1 MYTPLFVKSNYSF
14 LYSLIK
20 IDDLIKKCNDLYI
33 KSLALTDINMISTM
47 YFYKKCKDNN
57 IKPIIGLSTLYDE
70 KVICLYAKN
79 HKGYEYLIKVNLEKK
94 INIDDVKSNKDN
106 IVIVIPYESREL
118 FDKFKS
124 FNTYL
129 GFSNVDEEKEL
140 EKVTDRLVLANEIL
154 YLNKKDNN
162 YYKYAIMMR
171 EKKNIMDDVKHTDNN
186 NYLLDNKE
194 IKEFNKKYVD
204 NTNKISDECDVD
216 IENHENLIPVYD
228 NGQNVSSDD
237 YLKSLSIKG
246 LTIRLGGEVNDTY
259 KERLLYE
266 LNVIK
271 NMGYSDYFLIVYD
284 YVKHAKKEKILI
296 GPGRG
301 SAGGSLVAYALGI
314 IDFDPLKYDLLFER
328 FLNPDRV
335 TMPDIDVDFPDEFR
349 EEVIEYVKEKY
360 GDKKVAGV
368 TAVGSLKAK
377 AVLDDVGKVLKIEP
391 DKIARLKRFITK
403 PKDRLKDIY
412 DNNEDFRNIVNNDDR
427 LKLLYDTSLMFE
439 DFPRNTTI
447 HASGVIISKK
457 DLDEIIPVTIE
468 DNKLISS
475 FEGGYLED
483 LGLLKMDF
491 LGNAN
496 LTIIMNIMKLIKEID
511 GEEID
516 FLKIPLDDKDTIKC
530 FYDVDTNGIFQFDS
544 DVMKNLLSK
553 FKIESFDDIVAA
565 ISLVRPGPDT
575 ETYIDRKNRNYK
587 PNFINKEVEKV
598 LGSTYG
604 VLVYQEQVM
613 QIARV
618 IGGFTMSEAD
628 NLRRAMSKKK
638 KDLLSSYKEQFVTGG
653 LKNGYDKDYILK
665 MYDDIYA
672 FSEYGFNKSH
682 AVAYAVIAYKMA
694 YFKVHYPKYFYIS
707 ILSIAIGDEKETNK
721 IIKEARKRGEVFLLP
736 DINASGESYTIE
748 EDGIRFPLSNI
759 KDIGLTKA
767 KQIID
772 ARKDGFKD
780 IYDAFVK
787 LNEAGINKKI
797 IENLIYA
804 GAFTS
809 FGYNKN
815 TLITNLDNLLTYA
828 YIAKGI
834 ESDIIEHP
842 SIEEVDEFDKKT
854 LMEYEK
860 DLFGFYLTHHPAS
873 LYKDKYKVVD
883 LINIPNNF
891 SKVIDTLILV
901 DKVKTHKDKN
911 GNEMA
916 FITGS
921 DETDECEYIF
931 FSSVYKTIDLVK
943 RGNVILVR
951 GRVEK
956 RNNYQIVAEKSKII
970 S

>member
-1 MYTPLFVKSNYSF
+1 MYTPLYVKSNYSF
-14 LYSLIK
+14 LQSLIK
-20 IDDLIKKCNDLYI
+20 IDDLIKKCNDYSI
-33 KSLALTDINMISTM
+33 KALALTDVNMISTM
-47 YFYKKCKDNN
+47 YFYKKCNDNG
-57 IKPIIGLSTLYDE
+57 IKPIIGLSTTYQDLD
-70 KVICLYAKN
+70 ILLYAKN
-79 HKGYEYLIKVNLEKK
+79 HKGYEYLIKVNLDKK
-94 INIDDVKSNKDN
+94 IDLNDIESNKDD
-106 IVIVIPYESREL
+106 IVIVIPYKSKEL
-118 FDKFKS
+118 FDTFNKY
-124 FNTYL
+124 NTYI
-129 GFSNVDEEKEL
+129 GISSKEEQKEV
-140 EKVTDRLVLANEIL
+140 EDTTKNIVFANEIL
-154 YLNKKDNN
+154 YLNKKDSN

-171 EKKNIMDDVKHTDNN
+171 EKKNVMDDVKYADNN
-186 NYLLDNKE
+186 NYLFSIKELSDINKE
-194 IKEFNKKYVD
+194 YIE
-204 NTNKISDECDVD
+204 NTNKIAKECTVD
-216 IENHENLIPVYD
+216 IENHENLIPVY
-228 NGQNVSSDD
+228 NNNQNVSSDE

-246 LTIRLGGEVNDTY
+246 LTIRLDGEVSSVY

-266 LNVIK
+266 LDVIK
-271 NMGYSDYFLIVYD
+271 KMGYSDYFLIVYD
-284 YVKHAKKEKILI
+284 YVKYAKKKGILI

-314 IDFDPLKYDLLFER
+314 IDFDPIKYDLLFER

-335 TMPDIDVDFPDEFR
+335 TMPDIDVDFPDKYR
-349 EEVIEYVKEKY
+349 EEIIDYVREKY
-360 GDKKVAGV
+360 GDKCVAGV
-368 TAVGSLKAK
+368 IAVGSLKAK
-377 AVLDDVGKVLKIEP
+377 AVLDDVGKILKI
-391 DKIARLKRFITK
+391 DSNKISRLKKFIIK
-403 PKDRLKDIY
+403 PKDNLKELY
-412 DNNEDFRNIVNNDDR
+412 NNNEEFRNIINNDDR
-427 LKLLYDTSLMFE
+427 LKLLYDTSIVFE

-457 DLDEIIPVTIE
+457 ELEQIIPVIYE
-468 DNKLISS
+468 DEKLISS

-496 LTIIMNIMKLIKEID
+496 LTIIMNIIKMIKEKENID
-511 GEEID
+511 ID
-516 FLKIPLDDKDTIKC
+516 FLKIPLDDKDTLKC
-530 FYDVDTNGIFQFDS
+530 FYNVFTNGIFQFDS

-575 ETYIDRKNRNYK
+575 NTYIERKNKNYI
-587 PNFINKEVEKV
+587 PTFINKDVEKI
-598 LGSTYG
+598 LGGTYG

-638 KDLLSSYKEQFVTGG
+638 KDLLSSYKEQFITGG
-653 LKNGYDKDYILK
+653 LKNGYKEDYILK
-665 MYDDIYA
+665 MYDDIYS

-694 YFKVHYPKYFYIS
+694 YFKVHYPKYFYLCL
-707 ILSIAIGDEKETNK
+707 LSMVIGDEKETNK
-721 IIKEARKRGEVFLLP
+721 LIKEAKKMGLVFLLP
-736 DINASGESYTIE
+736 DINSSSDVYTLE
-748 EDGIRFPLSNI
+748 ENAIRFPLSNI
-759 KDIGLTKA
+759 RDIGITKA
-767 KQIID
+767 NTIVE

-787 LNEAGINKKI
+787 LNEYGINRKI

-804 GAFTS
+804 GAFSS

-815 TLITNLDNLLTYA
+815 TLISNLDNLLTYA

-842 SIEEVDEFDKKT
+842 SIEEQEEFDKKT
-854 LMEYEK
+854 LMDYEK
-860 DLFGFYLTHHPAS
+860 ELFGFYLTHHPVS
-873 LYKDKYKVVD
+873 LYKDKYKVTNLNEVD
-883 LINIPNNF
+883 KNF

-901 DKVKTHKDKN
+901 DKIKVHKDKK
-911 GNEMA
+911 GNDMA

-931 FSSVYKTIDLVK
+931 FSSVYKDIDTVK
-943 RGNVILVR
+943 RGDILLVR

-956 RNNYQIVAEKSKII
+956 RNDYQIVAEKSKII